1 MDELTAQQTAQLD
14 QALLGRY
21 QSLMDEV
28 QEEME
33 RTGNIQYV
41 EVMGRAP
48 GDIGDASV
56 ADAVADLNLAI
67 VDRQIHE
74 MRDIEAAKR
83 RIKAG
88 SYGVCMDCGADI
100 GFDRLMAY
108 PTAKRCIAC
117 QQQHERIYAGQAR
130 PSL

>member
-1 MDELTAQQTAQLD
+1 MTELTAQQTAQLD
-14 QALLGRY
+14 QALTGRY
-21 QSLMDEV
+21 RTLMNEV

-56 ADAVADLNLAI
+56 ADAIADLNLAI

-74 MRDIEAAKR
+74 IRDIEAAKR

-88 SYGVCMDCGADI
+88 DYGVCADCGAGI

-117 QQQHERIYAGQAR
+117 QQQHEHIYAGQTR